1 MSRSTATKQTRL
13 KMFDFCALPGE
24 LRNQIYDHLLAS
36 PVPVPIQRPFD
47 PKSKVISHTPDTRPK
62 RTHPV
67 HLSLL
72 RVNKAISRET
82 RSYFLRRN
90 TLDFQTPAE
99 LADYL
104 AIIGPVGRKCLD
116 SVALHHAAGDLPRNQ
131 IDSTGK
137 QALAKALL
145 LLSWCPRLTYFG
157 VVVEDYVPWQRRYV
171 PVPWDGMTNGE
182 WRSSPN
188 RVMDLPGVEEFRRV
202 KGRKGM
208 QVEFVFVK
216 EGQKGGLRV
225 EEEVDDHIRQWSVN
239 AFKFLGWDA
248 FKPAAK
254 YKRMIGFEEAV
265 AAE

>member
-1 MSRSTATKQTRL
+1 
-13 KMFDFCALPGE
+13 MFNFCALPGE

-36 PVPVPIQRPFD
+36 PFPVPIRRPFD
-47 PKSKVISHTPDTRPK
+47 PKSKIKSHTPDTKPK

-67 HLSLL
+67 YLSLL
-72 RVNKAISRET
+72 CVNKAISRET

-99 LADYL
+99 LAEYL
-104 AIIGPVGRKCLD
+104 AIIGPIGRKCLD

-171 PVPWDGMTNGE
+171 PAPWNAMAAGE
-182 WRSSPN
+182 WLSSPKK
-188 RVMDLPGVEEFRRV
+188 VIDLPGLEEFRGV

-208 QVEFVFVK
+208 QVEFLFVQ
-216 EGQKGGLRV
+216 EGGKGLLSG
-225 EEEVDDHIRQWSVN
+225 EEELDDLLQQWRVN
-239 AFKFLGWDA
+239 AFRFLKWDA
-248 FKPAAK
+248 FKPVAK
-254 YKRMIGFEEAV
+254 YKRMIDFEELV
-265 AAE
+265 AE